1 MSANQTARRRFDA
14 SRRLAVCRLWLV
26 LEGEV
31 RGQLHRSRSA
41 TAQKRVARAHVRCR
55 CGLFTLRAGP
65 RQQLVAR
72 GNWIGECIDAKTRQQ
87 RVRQVRVVEEV
98 EKVSAQ
104 RKRNRTGQ
112 PCRLGQRDVEVGV
125 AGRVECAAPFAAG
138 MFGAARTGPACAV
151 PRAGRGKGGAISKAA
166 HLLVIS

>member
-26 LEGEV
+26 LQGEV
-31 RGQLHRSRSA
+31 RGQLHGSRSA
-41 TAQKRVARAHVRCR
+41 TTQKRVAGAHVRCL
-55 CGLFTLRAGP
+55 CGLHKLRAGP
-65 RQQLVAR
+65 RQQSVAR
-72 GNWIGECIDAKTRQQ
+72 GNWIGECIDAEARPQ

-104 RKRNRTGQ
+104 RKRSRTGQ
-112 PCRLGQRDVEVGV
+112 PCRFGQRDVEVGV
-125 AGRVECAAPFAAG
+125 AGRVECVARFAAR
-138 MFGAARTGPACAV
+138 MFGAARTGTAGAV

-166 HLLVIS
+166 PSP